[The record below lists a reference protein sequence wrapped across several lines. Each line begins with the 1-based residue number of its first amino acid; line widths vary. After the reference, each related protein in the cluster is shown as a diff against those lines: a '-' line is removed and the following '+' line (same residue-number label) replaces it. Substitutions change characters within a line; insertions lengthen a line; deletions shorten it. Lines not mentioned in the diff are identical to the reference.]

1 MTGTFLVIHSCGISI
16 MTRQNQIKTLGDQTR
31 ESVESALKRNRGNVS
46 AAARQLGIGRATI
59 YRLMQRHQIQNE
71 RRN

>member
-1 MTGTFLVIHSCGISI
+1 

-31 ESVESALKRNRGNVS
+31 ESVEVALKRNGGNVS

-71 RRN
+71 RRK